1 MKVLL
6 VQPSRLQEDGS
17 VYKNSTRWLLG
28 MTLPYLAG
36 LTPPGIDVAIK
47 DDLYED
53 VPFDAPCD
61 LVGLTCMSHQA
72 SRAYQIADEFRRRG
86 RPVVLGGFHA
96 TLAPEEALRHADAVV
111 VGEAEGAWPRVLED
125 AAAGRLAGLYRSPK
139 LSDLKGLPTP
149 RYDLID
155 LRRYRIPNLPAQTT
169 RGCPYACSYCE
180 VTQVYGARFRYRPPR
195 RWSRRSRP

>member
-6 VQPSRLQEDGS
+6 VQPSRLQPDGS
-17 VYKNSTRWLLG
+17 IYKNSTRWLLG

-36 LTPPGIDVAIK
+36 LTPPGIDVSIK

-53 VPFDAPCD
+53 VPFDQPCD

-86 RPVVLGGFHA
+86 KAVVIGGFHA
-96 TLAPEEALRHADAVV
+96 TLAPDEALQHADAVV
-111 VGEAEGAWPRVLED
+111 VGEAEGVWNQVLED
-125 AAAGRLAGLYRSPK
+125 AASGRLQGRYQSRK
-139 LSDLKGLPTP
+139 LSDLQGLPTP

-155 LRRYRIPNLPAQTT
+155 LKRYRIPNL
-169 RGCPYACSYCE
+169 
-180 VTQVYGARFRYRPPR
+180 
-195 RWSRRSRP
+195 